1 MSRSLAALIALLV
14 AGCAI
19 GPDYRRPDV
28 VEPPTYRDQ
37 ATPAE
42 SASLAD
48 MPWFD
53 VFQDETLRALIGE
66 ALASNYDLRI
76 AASRVEQAQAQAG
89 IARSE
94 FFPQINGE
102 FDATRG
108 TNASLGLP
116 APGAPRQNSFLLAAG
131 MAWEI
136 DIWGRIR
143 RTNEAARAELFA
155 TEAFR
160 RGVVLTLTSD
170 VAATYFELREI
181 DLELE
186 ISKRTVEAYTKMR
199 DLFERKFTG
208 GVSSKLGML
217 RAEAALANAAA
228 VVPDLERRRAEV
240 ENRLSVL
247 LGRVPGPIA
256 RGESLTDQKTPPQVP
271 VGVPAQL
278 LERRPD
284 ILEAEQRLIAANA
297 LVGVSISNFL
307 PRIGLTGLV
316 GGVSTEL
323 SDILQKRSA
332 MWSIA
337 GVATTPIFQGG
348 AIYYDWQRAKAQWEE
363 ASLVYELTTLTALQD
378 VADSLVS
385 REKYAEQQAQ
395 LAKSVVALQESVRIS
410 TVRYVD
416 GRADYF
422 EVLNAQQDLFP
433 AELSLARTE
442 ASQLVSL
449 VRLYRALGG
458 GWSQYNA
465 PQPAPTP

>member
-1 MSRSLAALIALLV
+1 MRRWLSAILAISI

-28 VEPPTYRDQ
+28 VEPPSYRDQ
-37 ATPAE
+37 TTPSE

-48 MPWFD
+48 LPWWE
-53 VFQDETLRALIGE
+53 VFQDEALRALIGE
-66 ALASNYDLRI
+66 ALANNYDLRI
-76 AASRVEQAQAQAG
+76 AASRVEQARARAG

-94 FFPQINGE
+94 FFPQIDGE

-108 TNASLGLP
+108 KNAVLGAP
-116 APGAPRQNSFLLAAG
+116 APGAPRDNAFLLAAG
-131 MAWEI
+131 LAWEI
-136 DIWGRIR
+136 DLWGRIR
-143 RTNEAARAELFA
+143 RTNEAARADLFA
-155 TEAFR
+155 SEAFR
-160 RGVVLTLTSD
+160 RGIVLTLTSD
-170 VAATYFELREI
+170 VAASYFELREL

-186 ISKRTVEAYTKMR
+186 ISRRTVEAYTKMY

-217 RAEAALANAAA
+217 RAEAALASAAA
-228 VVPDLERRRAEV
+228 VVPDLERRTAEV

-247 LGRVPGPIA
+247 LGRVPGPIP
-256 RGESLTDQKTPPQVP
+256 RGKTLVEQPTPPQVP

-307 PRIGLTGLV
+307 PRIGLTALA

-323 SDILQKRSA
+323 SDILEKRNA
-332 MWSIA
+332 VWSIA

-348 AIYYDWQRAKAQWEE
+348 AIYYDWQRAKAEWEE
-363 ASLVYELTTLTALQD
+363 ASLFYELTTLAALRD
-378 VADSLVS
+378 VSDSLVA
-385 REKYAEQQAQ
+385 REKYAAEREAR
-395 LAKSVVALQESVRIS
+395 AKAVVALQESVRIS

-433 AELSLARTE
+433 AELTLARVE
-442 ASQLVSL
+442 ANQLVSL

-458 GWSQYNA
+458 GWSQYAA